1 MKEKES
7 APTTADEGTKTTAT
21 NNTTVDAQPSTSS
34 KGLGLGALSN
44 EHLAELRASGISDE
58 VIASCGAY
66 TAYTVEDL
74 PEPLQWI
81 GRFKDAFPVLVF
93 ELQEAGQ
100 GTTWQVKPQ
109 PGAVVFA
116 DGRAP
121 KYIGPS
127 KDSGYPVPSLIVRR
141 AVHAG
146 TRRVLLVEGMKQSL
160 AVVSV
165 TDDDTAVYCLPGITS
180 WQGGDAGPSPE
191 FQLVGG
197 LPTFIIADADA
208 AKNRL
213 VYDGAHGLGTLC
225 RQWGASPVRFVNVPG
240 GGKQGID
247 DVLANIPEDRRETM
261 LELWITQAGD
271 KPSQKRPPMAQV
283 PAQPA
288 PTSQAVNDK
297 PSVNAD
303 LEPSVFYD
311 TVDKAIYDKYA
322 GTTLFRSNDK
332 LVALDTRDSR
342 KTLDAVDIPYFI
354 DMAAQTIRVEQHM
367 AKKVVTRP
375 LTLTEASV
383 ISNKKRVSKYPPI
396 EGIVETPILSESGNI
411 ICEPGYNTETR
422 RYVDLSEDLEGFHV
436 PDAPTADD
444 AREALE
450 TLLEPFCDFPF
461 ASGLIV
467 PARRE
472 WC

>member
-1 MKEKES
+1 MNEKES
-7 APTTADEGTKTTAT
+7 APTTADEGTNTTNT

-34 KGLGLGALSN
+34 KGLGLGALSA
-44 EHLAELRASGISDE
+44 EHLAELRASGISDA

-66 TAYTVEDL
+66 TAYAPEDL
-74 PEPLQWI
+74 PEPMRWV
-81 GRFKDAFPVLVF
+81 GRFNGAFPVLVH
-93 ELQEAGQ
+93 ELQEADK

-109 PGAVVFA
+109 PGSVVFA
-116 DGRAP
+116 DGRTP

-127 KDSGYPVPSLIVRR
+127 KDSGHPAPSLIVRR

-146 TRRVLLVEGMKQSL
+146 TRRVVLVEGMKQSL
-160 AVVSV
+160 AVVST
-165 TDDDTAVYCLPGITS
+165 TDEDTAVYCLPGITS
-180 WQGGDAGPSPE
+180 WQGGDAGPSPA

-261 LELWITQAGD
+261 LELWIKQAGD
-271 KPSQKRPPMAQV
+271 KSSQKRPPMAQV
-283 PAQPA
+283 PVQPVST
-288 PTSQAVNDK
+288 PQAVSNK

-303 LEPSVFYD
+303 LEPSAFYD
-311 TVDKAIYDKYA
+311 TVDKAVYDKHA

-375 LTLTEASV
+375 L
-383 ISNKKRVSKYPPI
+383 
-396 EGIVETPILSESGNI
+396 
-411 ICEPGYNTETR
+411 
-422 RYVDLSEDLEGFHV
+422 
-436 PDAPTADD
+436 
-444 AREALE
+444 
-450 TLLEPFCDFPF
+450 
-461 ASGLIV
+461 
-467 PARRE
+467 
-472 WC
+472 